1 MPVNMVC
8 FNFVL
13 NLRDGSDVYLVQWV
27 STLYVIHSTLSLA
40 YTNLKGTKV
49 IVNST
54 LSCSTVNICL
64 WSYIL

>member
-1 MPVNMVC
+1 MPVNVVC

-40 YTNLKGTKV
+40 YTNLNGTKV